1 MFTPQRKG
9 WSATASFTPQRSGV
23 GASSNLINSGKGK
36 AVAFADDPPP
46 PLGSLS
52 ENQEKMVVGFDS
64 MGNIEDWKKFKE
76 AGLLDEA
83 VMRKKDHEALME
95 KVSRLEKELYDYQ
108 YSMGLLL
115 IEKKEWSSKFD
126 ELRQELVE
134 TQEIFKREQ
143 SSHLIALSEAGK
155 REENL
160 RKALN
165 TEKQCVT
172 DLERALRAMREEHD
186 QVQCSSKAKLAEAS
200 ALVDGI
206 EGKSSVVD
214 RKLHDAEAK
223 LAEVNRKSAELEM
236 KLREVETRENL
247 LSKEHLSVVTDR
259 ESFEA
264 TFYKQ
269 REDLK
274 EWERNLKQREEM
286 LCKGRQHLSE
296 REEKE
301 NEIDKKLKQKKRELE
316 LLERKI
322 DSSNFSLKE
331 KETEISKA
339 VQDLE
344 TKEKEADSL
353 KSMLEAKEKKLLAI
367 EHQLSAR
374 EREGIQKLLGE
385 QKDVL
390 DLKLREFELEM
401 EQKRKSLDEEF
412 KDKVESL
419 EQREAEVNH
428 REKKLGKEELALG
441 TKAERIKEQEKEFEA
456 KWKSLK
462 EKEKSMKIKGKELE
476 MEKKQLLADVET
488 TEKLKV
494 EVEKIRAE
502 ISKQE
507 LQMIKER
514 EDLKITQGEREEH
527 SWLQSELKQEIQ
539 NTRLQREYILKETE
553 SLKQERERFEKE
565 WEVLD
570 GKRAEISREQ
580 SIIDAEKEKFRKL
593 QHTEEERLE
602 REKQAMQ
609 DHIKRELE
617 KLELEKESFADT
629 MRHDKLVLSEKTKND
644 HARMLQDFESRRRN
658 LENEIQKKQEEMEQD
673 LQKRESSF
681 QEEMEKERENIDFL
695 KDVTEKE
702 CEEVRF
708 ERQRLE
714 NIRKEIELNKQ
725 ELESA
730 HFEMHEDSEML
741 MNLSRKVK
749 KEREHLMAERSRFL
763 ALVEKLR
770 GCKGCGEI
778 VRDLVVSDLQLPE
791 FTERVVIHS
800 PISSVLD
807 SNPQKNLGYNNAAS
821 DMKNS
826 GSRSVSWL
834 RQCASKI
841 LNLSPSSKRDVIK
854 SSGMDD
860 SSPLSDLKVNT
871 ERAEGSA
878 SFLKVE
884 GTRDILGEL
893 HPIDGIA
900 HHSSDVQQL
909 QSANFIRDV
918 DEGCDPS
925 LDHYSYAD
933 SLVEGG
939 PEDSQQSVPKRRRG
953 RPGRRPKAGVNRT
966 LSVKA
971 VVEEA
976 KEFLGKASEELDNAN
991 TQSLKPD
998 HAKGDSLEE
1007 SAQTEKALGKTK
1019 RKRQHVQTSRATQ
1032 SEQDA
1037 YSEGHSDSITAGGRR
1052 KKRQTVPPPEEITG
1066 ERRYNLRRHKTAA
1079 TVPSA
1084 RASKEK
1090 KTVEQEATGGELRD
1104 GQSPEVVPGP
1114 SSVVADGNAQSKH
1127 KVEVLT
1133 VNHVECTDER
1143 VVRFEEP
1150 RDIVDDNG
1158 DEPKPGEVELSEEV
1172 NGTQDYEDEYGSTI
1186 QEAEIEYDDEEDEEE
1201 GEEEDEAEQEDHNP
1215 GEVSIGKKILKFF
1228 TT

>member
-9 WSATASFTPQRSGV
+9 WPTTVSFTPQGSGV
-23 GASSNLINSGKGK
+23 GASSNLLNSGKGK

-52 ENQEKMVVGFDS
+52 EKQEKMAVGFDS
-64 MGNIEDWKKFKE
+64 MGNSEDWKKFKE

-143 SSHLIALSEAGK
+143 SSHLITLSEAGK

-160 RKALN
+160 RKALT

-172 DLERALRAMREEHD
+172 DLERALRAIREEHD
-186 QVQCSSKAKLAEAS
+186 QVQCSSQAKLAEAS

-214 RKLHDAEAK
+214 KKLHDAEAK

-247 LSKEHLSVVTDR
+247 LLKERLSVVTDR
-259 ESFEA
+259 ESFDA

-301 NEIDKKLKQKKRELE
+301 NEIDKHLKQKKRELE
-316 LLERKI
+316 SLEKKI
-322 DSSNFSLKE
+322 DSSNLSLKE
-331 KETEISKA
+331 KETEISRR

-344 TKEKEADSL
+344 TREKEADSL
-353 KSMLEAKEKKLLAI
+353 GSMLETKEKKLHEI
-367 EHQLSAR
+367 EFQLSGR

-390 DLKLREFELEM
+390 DSKLQEFELEM
-401 EQKRKSLDEEF
+401 ERKRKSLDEEF
-412 KDKVESL
+412 NKQIESL
-419 EQREAEVNH
+419 EQREVEVNH
-428 REKKLGKEELALG
+428 REKKVGKEELALG
-441 TKAERIKEQEKEFEA
+441 KKAERIKEQEKEFEA

-462 EKEKSMKIKGKELE
+462 EKEKSMKVKEKELE
-476 MEKKQLLADVET
+476 MEKKQLLTDVET
-488 TEKLKV
+488 TENLKV

-502 ISKQE
+502 ISQQE
-507 LQMIKER
+507 LQLTKER
-514 EDLKITQGEREEH
+514 EDLKITRDERKDH
-527 SWLQSELKQEIQ
+527 SRLQSELKQEIE
-539 NTRLQREYILKETE
+539 NTRLQRELILKETE
-553 SLKQERERFEKE
+553 NLKQERERFEKE

-570 GKRAEISREQ
+570 EKRAAISREQ
-580 SIIDAEKEKFRKL
+580 SIIDSDKEKIRKL
-593 QHTEEERLE
+593 QHTEEQRLK

-609 DHIKRELE
+609 DHTKRELE
-617 KLELEKESFADT
+617 KLELEKESFADA
-629 MRHDKLVLSEKTKND
+629 MRHEKLVLSEKTKND
-644 HARMLQDFESRRRN
+644 HAQMLQDFESRRRN
-658 LENEIQKKQEEMEQD
+658 LENEIQKKREEMELD
-673 LQKRESSF
+673 LQKRENSF
-681 QEEMEKERENIDFL
+681 QEEMERERKNISLL

-702 CEEVRF
+702 WEEVRS
-708 ERQRLE
+708 ERYRLE
-714 NIRKEIELNKQ
+714 NARKEAELNKQ
-725 ELESA
+725 QLESA
-730 HFEMHEDSEML
+730 HREMHEDSEML

-749 KEREHLMAERSRFL
+749 KERENFMAERNRFL

-770 GCKGCGEI
+770 GCKGCGEV
-778 VRDLVVSDLQLPE
+778 VRDLIISDLQLPE
-791 FTERVVIHS
+791 FKERVVIQS
-800 PISSVLD
+800 PISPVLD
-807 SNPQKNLGYNNAAS
+807 SNPQENSGCDNASS

-826 GSRSVSWL
+826 GSVRTVSWL

-841 LNLSPSSKRDVIK
+841 LSLSPSGKRDVIRAP
-854 SSGMDD
+854 GMDD
-860 SSPLSDLKVNT
+860 SSPLSDLKVDT
-871 ERAEGSA
+871 EKAEGSA
-878 SFLKVE
+878 SFLNVE
-884 GTRDILGEL
+884 VTRHILEEV
-893 HPIDGIA
+893 HPLGGIA
-900 HHSSDVQQL
+900 QFSSDSQQL

-918 DEGCDPS
+918 DDRHDPS
-925 LDHYSYAD
+925 VDHSSYID

-939 PEDSQQSVPKRRRG
+939 PEDSQQSVPKRQRG
-953 RPGRRPKAGVNRT
+953 RPGRKLKAGVNRT
-966 LSVKA
+966 RSVKA

-976 KEFLGKASEELDNAN
+976 KEFLGQPSEELENAN
-991 TQSLKPD
+991 LESLNTD
-998 HAKGDSLEE
+998 EAKDDSLEV
-1007 SAQTEKALGKTK
+1007 STHTEKATGKSK
-1019 RKRQHVQTSRATQ
+1019 RKRQYAQTSRATQ
-1032 SEQDA
+1032 GEQDA
-1037 YSEGHSDSITAGGRR
+1037 DSEGHSDSIAAGVRR
-1052 KKRQTVPPPEEITG
+1052 KKKQTVPPPEEVTG
-1066 ERRYNLRRHKTAA
+1066 ERRYNLRHHRNSTMAPSDRVMSKGTKTIEQ
-1079 TVPSA
+1079 V
-1084 RASKEK
+1084 AS
-1090 KTVEQEATGGELRD
+1090 GGGLKD
-1104 GQSPEVVPGP
+1104 GQNPKVV

-1127 KVEVLT
+1127 GVEVLT
-1133 VNHVECTDER
+1133 VNHVDFSVDR

-1150 RDIVDDNG
+1150 KDIVEDNG
-1158 DEPKPGEVELSEEV
+1158 DEPKPAEVELSEEV
-1172 NGTQDYEDEYGSTI
+1172 NGTQEYRDEDGSTI
-1186 QEAEIEYDDEEDEEE
+1186 QEAEIDYDDEQDED
-1201 GEEEDEAEQEDHNP
+1201 EDEAEEEEDHP
-1215 GEVSIGKKILKFF
+1215 GEISIGKKILKFF